1 MTASPALPAFE
12 RALARAMLAGVWLSA
27 AVLAG
32 GLLLAMAKPHTE
44 EGQLLLRGGLVLLM
58 ATPVLRVV
66 LSVAEAIRRRDWF
79 WLWTT
84 LAVAVVL
91 SGTVAYSLRTAR

>member
-1 MTASPALPAFE
+1 VTASPTLPPFE
-12 RALARAMLAGVWLSA
+12 RALARAMLGGVWLSA
-27 AVLAG
+27 ALLAG
-32 GLLLAMAKPHTE
+32 GLLLALAKPHMQA
-44 EGQLLLRGGLVLLM
+44 GQLLLRGGLVLLM
-58 ATPVLRVV
+58 ATPVLRVA

-91 SGTVAYSLRTAR
+91 SGTVAYSLRAAH

>member
-1 MTASPALPAFE
+1 MTASPTLPPFE
-12 RALARAMLAGVWLSA
+12 RALARAMLGGVWLSA
-27 AVLAG
+27 AVLAV
-32 GLLLAMAKPHTE
+32 GLLLALARPHTQDGE
-44 EGQLLLRGGLVLLM
+44 LLLRGGLVLLM

-91 SGTVAYSLRTAR
+91 SGTLAYSLRTVR

>member
-66 LSVAEAIRRRDWF
+66 LS
-79 WLWTT
+79 
-84 LAVAVVL
+84 
-91 SGTVAYSLRTAR
+91 GTVAYSLRTAR

>member
-1 MTASPALPAFE
+1 MTGSPAVSSFE

-27 AVLAG
+27 AALAAG
-32 GLLLAMAKPHTE
+32 LSLALARPQAGTGRLLLSA
-44 EGQLLLRGGLVLLM
+44 GLMVLM
-58 ATPVLRVV
+58 GTPVLRVV
-66 LSVAEAIRRRDWF
+66 LSVAEAIRQRDWF

-91 SGTVAYSLRTAR
+91 SATVAYSFRAAR